1 MHSLKSAL
9 SKTRKKKKSQTSD
22 MQRAQ
27 SPDQASIETDM
38 RALNMSSICE
48 GKTMNI

>member
-1 MHSLKSAL
+1 MQSLKSAL

-38 RALNMSSICE
+38 RTLNMSSICE